1 MFAALLELD
10 FPGSIAAQPIGG
22 LYRRR
27 WLHPLA
33 WVLERTVSTPATHW
47 AHHALTNDDGVGHYK
62 GNFGNLLFVWDL
74 LFGTAKIT
82 RRYPERVGLQD
93 DLLFGKERWFI
104 EMFYPLFQSG
114 REHSALALGG
124 SAYPEALV
132 DASEARAG
140 LRPPSSQ

>member
-1 MFAALLELD
+1 
-10 FPGSIAAQPIGG
+10 
-22 LYRRR
+22 
-27 WLHPLA
+27 
-33 WVLERTVSTPATHW
+33 VLERTVSTPATHW

-104 EMFYPLFQSG
+104 EMFYPLFQSA

-124 SAYPEALV
+124 SAYSEGRV
-132 DASEARAG
+132 DASEAPAG
-140 LRPPSSQ
+140 LRHPSKQ